1 MTNQYEVVRTSGT
14 YETQHVV
21 DSAPTA
27 DLARERAQAA
37 RQDANVARMGHS
49 DTYSVRDRN
58 SA

>member
-21 DSAPTA
+21 DSAPNA

-37 RQDANVARMGHS
+37 RQDANEARMGHS
-49 DTYSVRDRN
+49 DTYSVRERQ
-58 SA
+58 S